1 MPHTP
6 DADLRRILASP
17 RSIAVLGAKTDA
29 GEAAHYV
36 PKYLMEQGWRAV
48 GVNPKLAG
56 QPWLGVPAVAGLG
69 DLAPVEVI
77 VVFRRP
83 DLLPGHAAEILG
95 LGWRPQ
101 VVWFQL
107 GIANAEAAASLRA
120 AGIEVVQD
128 RCMMPE
134 HRRLIAQASGR

>member
-6 DADLRRILASP
+6 DADLYRILAVP
-17 RSIAVLGAKTDA
+17 RSIAVLGAKSDA
-29 GEAAHYV
+29 GEAASYV
-36 PKYLMEQGWRAV
+36 PKYLVERGWRAV

-56 QPWLGVPAVAGLG
+56 QPWLGAPAVASLL
-69 DLAPVEVI
+69 DLDPVEVI

-95 LGWRPQ
+95 LSWRPQ

-107 GIANAEAAASLRA
+107 GIAHAEAAASLRA

-134 HRRLIAQASGR
+134 HRRLVR